1 MREIFSRC
9 AFLSLFVPLALS
21 AQTTKPLTLQIF
33 AENTPAGGW
42 VQIKVF
48 TTTPALI
55 QSGSIS
61 MDLDP
66 TIFGSISQVAVFS
79 AAGDAIGYANVS
91 GRHVDAH
98 FSSPSGGVGQLT
110 GLPLFVVSV
119 PVNGGAPPGG
129 QTQLTLDPTAPV
141 LQGPDGNLISYMWQ
155 DPQEN
160 PYSVTVIPA
169 QFTVGGKL
177 SVESVTPGTGLFPAG
192 TVLQMQGTGFDA
204 STTVTVGCVN
214 LSSVTLISPQ
224 QIDIT
229 LGGATELTGKHFHVA
244 GSTGS
249 ADFYAAPPSASGV
262 PPTPF
267 VPIDG
272 VQPLMPLAALTAV
285 DTPNILVEQAYNVG
299 LALLNQNATPVTVAF
314 TGVDL
319 PTSATLELQGLV
331 IPAGGLYLVDIT
343 TLITGLGLEGSLLWI
358 TSSAPIRMLEYNS
371 ANPFD
376 NSSPGVFLPPP
387 ALTTP
392 PPIQLPVSPAMV
404 SWSWQ
409 QGTALPAAVTVN
421 LTGGIPFQASIAG
434 SGSAWLKATPSTG
447 TLPVTLT
454 LTPNPS
460 SLPPGTYN
468 ATVLITPVVPLSLAG
483 MAVESTNISVSLTV
497 SSEPLIAISSGTA
510 FVADTGTQSNIGP
523 VWTITSNGNQA
534 AFQAGAT
541 RGQAMIYPA
550 VPITA
555 SVSTTSGGHQ
565 LAAATG
571 LEQTGYARSWQ
582 PSSMAHP

>member
-48 TTTPALI
+48 TTTPALV

-98 FSSPSGGVGQLT
+98 FSSPSGGAGQLPE
-110 GLPLFVVSV
+110 LPLFVVSV

-214 LSSVTLISPQ
+214 LSSVTLISRNKS
-224 QIDIT
+224 T
-229 LGGATELTGKHFHVA
+229 LRWE
-244 GSTGS
+244 
-249 ADFYAAPPSASGV
+249 
-262 PPTPF
+262 
-267 VPIDG
+267 
-272 VQPLMPLAALTAV
+272 
-285 DTPNILVEQAYNVG
+285 E
-299 LALLNQNATPVTVAF
+299 
-314 TGVDL
+314 
-319 PTSATLELQGLV
+319 
-331 IPAGGLYLVDIT
+331 
-343 TLITGLGLEGSLLWI
+343 
-358 TSSAPIRMLEYNS
+358 R
-371 ANPFD
+371 
-376 NSSPGVFLPPP
+376 
-387 ALTTP
+387 
-392 PPIQLPVSPAMV
+392 
-404 SWSWQ
+404 
-409 QGTALPAAVTVN
+409 
-421 LTGGIPFQASIAG
+421 
-434 SGSAWLKATPSTG
+434 
-447 TLPVTLT
+447 
-454 LTPNPS
+454 
-460 SLPPGTYN
+460 
-468 ATVLITPVVPLSLAG
+468 
-483 MAVESTNISVSLTV
+483 
-497 SSEPLIAISSGTA
+497 
-510 FVADTGTQSNIGP
+510 QS
-523 VWTITSNGNQA
+523 
-534 AFQAGAT
+534 
-541 RGQAMIYPA
+541 
-550 VPITA
+550 
-555 SVSTTSGGHQ
+555 
-565 LAAATG
+565 
-571 LEQTGYARSWQ
+571 
-582 PSSMAHP
+582 